1 MGGEMETSE
10 PLIDQKLMVDAASL
24 ADMDDTVLAHAVRRF
39 HHESESADTYD
50 PIAAFGAFNQH
61 SSSPW

>member
-1 MGGEMETSE
+1 MRTSE
-10 PLIDQKLMVDAASL
+10 SQDNERLVVDAAAL
-24 ADMDDTVLAHAVRRF
+24 ADMDDSALSYAVRRF
-39 HHESESADTYD
+39 HQESAESHD